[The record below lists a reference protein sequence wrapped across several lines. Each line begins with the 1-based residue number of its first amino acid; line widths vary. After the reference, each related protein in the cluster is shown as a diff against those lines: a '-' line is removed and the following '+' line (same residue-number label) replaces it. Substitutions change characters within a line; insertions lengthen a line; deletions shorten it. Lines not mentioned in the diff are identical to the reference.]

1 MRERISGLI
10 KALIFDFDGLILD
23 TESPEFVS
31 FQEMFA
37 EFGLEFPLSEWAT
50 NIGKGATET
59 GPSAYEILQS
69 RVRVPFDLESVRA
82 RRRARNTSLVLA
94 NEVLP
99 GVCDYLLAAQKLGL
113 KLGVASSSGSEWVEG
128 HLKRLGLHGYFS
140 AIRCA
145 DHVSKAK
152 PDPELYLAVLD
163 ALKVDAKE
171 TVAFEDS
178 PNGTKAARAA
188 GIFTVVVPNPI
199 TRHSDLTEASML
211 LESMSEISLA
221 SLIEKIERTQNDR

>member
-1 MRERISGLI
+1 MI

-23 TESPEFVS
+23 TESPEFIS

-37 EFGLEFPLSEWAT
+37 EFGLEFSLSEWAF
-50 NIGKGATET
+50 NIGKGMNET
-59 GPSAYEILQS
+59 GPTPYEILQS
-69 RVRVPFDLESVRA
+69 RVQIPFDFESVRA

-99 GVCDYLLAAQKLGL
+99 GVNDYLATAQKLGL

-128 HLKRLGLHGYFS
+128 HLKRLGLHDYFDV
-140 AIRCA
+140 IRCA
-145 DHVSKAK
+145 DHVVKAK
-152 PDPELYLAVLD
+152 PDPELYLAALE

-171 TVAFEDS
+171 AIAFEDS
-178 PNGTKAARAA
+178 RNGTKAARAA

-199 TRHSDLTEASML
+199 TRYSDLTEANMRL
-211 LESMSEISLA
+211 DSMSGISLA
-221 SLIEKIERTQNDR
+221 SLLEMIESTQNDR

>member
-1 MRERISGLI
+1 MI

-23 TESPEFVS
+23 TESPEFIS

-37 EFGLEFPLSEWAT
+37 EFDLEFPLSEWAS
-50 NIGKGATET
+50 NIGKGVTET
-59 GPSAYEILQS
+59 GPTPYEILQS
-69 RVRVPFDLESVRA
+69 RVQTPFDFESVRA

-99 GVCDYLLAAQKLGL
+99 GVRDYLAAAQKLGF

-128 HLKRLGLHGYFS
+128 HLKRLCLHSCFD

-145 DHVSKAK
+145 DHVAKAK

-163 ALKVDAKE
+163 AMKVDAKE
-171 TVAFEDS
+171 AIAFEDS
-178 PNGTKAARAA
+178 RNGTKAARAA

-199 TRHSDLTEASML
+199 TRYSDLTEASMR
-211 LESMSEISLA
+211 LESMGEISLA
-221 SLIEKIERTQNDR
+221 SLLERIKRTHYDS